1 MENPQDINKMVITY
15 LCHVSFIK
23 LIYIRYIGLEYGFG
37 FTYTRVMTKRRVQI
51 IVAGIWGYAISWG
64 VAANIDWTGEGPPI
78 VVTEGLECTQVN
90 LLLKN

>member
-1 MENPQDINKMVITY
+1 MI
-15 LCHVSFIK
+15 
-23 LIYIRYIGLEYGFG
+23 LICNRYIGLEYGFG
-37 FTYTRVMTKRRVQI
+37 FTYTRVMTKMHVQI

-90 LLLKN
+90 FILKNVFTFYEMHC